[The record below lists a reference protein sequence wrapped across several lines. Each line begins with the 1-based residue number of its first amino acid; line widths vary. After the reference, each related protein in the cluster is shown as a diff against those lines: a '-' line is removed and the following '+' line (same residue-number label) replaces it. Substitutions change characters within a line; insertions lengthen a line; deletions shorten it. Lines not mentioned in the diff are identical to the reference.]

1 MTTTT
6 IDEVIYCANVW
17 LDMQEKWARICDRV
31 ESENIVFMF
40 GEDVAGETAVDL
52 AFDRYE
58 KVLKAYQAQLD
69 FEDNL
74 EAQIAEEIAELMG
87 EKE

>member
-6 IDEVIYCANVW
+6 IDEVIFCGEAWSDLLNKHSRAIMEGLFVG
-17 LDMQEKWARICDRV
+17 E
-31 ESENIVFMF
+31 E
-40 GEDVAGETAVDL
+40 GEDHHALLKL
-52 AFDRYE
+52 AHKRFKKALAEYE
-58 KVLKAYQAQLD
+58 AQQA